1 MGFFIAK
8 EASALDRHN
17 WKPARRVEY
26 ATYTE
31 TKNAIISDFGF
42 WNWYFGKYR
51 VADCDH
57 YPDKEIW
64 RNGFN
69 DFT

>member
-8 EASALDRHN
+8 EASTLDRHN

-26 ATYTE
+26 PTYTE
-31 TKNAIISDFGF
+31 AKYAIISDFGF

-51 VADCDH
+51 VADL
-57 YPDKEIW
+57 IIS
-64 RNGFN
+64 RN
-69 DFT
+69 DA